1 MIKIKN
7 NIQLLQ
13 KKLSDI
19 QGLIYPK
26 GVSLLQHGIKHFFC
40 TLLVC
45 LGVFL
50 VFSPPAHTQ
59 TAGAEHGPM
68 AQTHQDKNAG
78 NLRQHTPQEQA
89 FLDTSPEIKVANEFD
104 WPPFDFI
111 ADGKPAGF
119 GIDLM
124 DLLAQKS
131 GLSITYVNG
140 YTWDELMEM
149 FFDGRLDVIHSLSV
163 TPERQ
168 KKALFSSP
176 YYHSKNVFIFR
187 SDTQDIHTLND
198 LDGKIIALPK
208 GWSSI
213 QFFKTHYP
221 KVHIIEVESSRQ
233 ALEYVDQGK
242 VAATVEQEGIARY
255 FIKKFGFTDLELSG
269 WIENETLQKTSSM
282 HFAVLKT
289 NPILFSLLD
298 KALTSVTLA
307 EMERLK
313 EKWFS
318 RSGRQI
324 GNEDVG
330 LTPEERNWLAAKKQI
345 NVCVPQERMPF
356 AAIRGSQVIGMT
368 ADFLEIFEEKLKIPF
383 HINPSLSSEDAVRQV
398 ETGGCDMVP
407 LISKTE
413 ARKRS
418 LEFTSAF
425 MDYNVVIISRED
437 SPFISGIPGLKSNN
451 TGMVAGSNILDRVI
465 QKYPKLRYIPTETVE
480 EALIDVSTGQLD
492 AAILSLPMASHYI
505 RKKGLTN
512 LKVAGHSSIKEDLRI
527 GVQKENSQLHSIM
540 SKVVRSLNH
549 QELDMIYQKWLGSE
563 LEHKT
568 DYTLLWKSMSIAG
581 ILLILLILVIFWNRK
596 LFRLNKE
603 IAIAHERLGQ
613 KTDELKHISI
623 TDSLTGLFNR
633 RHIDDTFEL
642 ELKRSIRHERDL
654 AVILLDIDFFKTV
667 NDTLGHQ
674 TGDEV
679 LKQFASLIK
688 NNIRSTD
695 ILGRWGGEEFL
706 IVCPETNLEN
716 AVHLAQ
722 TLCSRIASEGFGKAG
737 PQTASFGVTAYKRED
752 NTEAMI
758 LRADKALYLAKSRGR
773 NQVESIC

>member
-1 MIKIKN
+1 M
-7 NIQLLQ
+7 
-13 KKLSDI
+13 
-19 QGLIYPK
+19 Y
-26 GVSLLQHGIKHFFC
+26 HGIKQFFC

-45 LGVFL
+45 LGFYIFFIPL
-50 VFSPPAHTQ
+50 AHTNTPGTAPNQ
-59 TAGAEHGPM
+59 LSQTNQDETAG
-68 AQTHQDKNAG
+68 N
-78 NLRQHTPQEQA
+78 RQYTPEEQA
-89 FLDTSPEIKVANEFD
+89 FIDSRPKISVANEFD

-124 DLLAQKS
+124 DLLARKS

-140 YTWDELMEM
+140 YTWDELTKR

-176 YYHSKNVFIFR
+176 YYHSKNVLIFR

-198 LDGKIIALPK
+198 LEEKIIALPK

-213 QFFKTHYP
+213 EFFKTHYP

-269 WIENETLQKTSSM
+269 WLKNAILQKTSSM
-282 HFAVLKT
+282 HFAVLKSK
-289 NPILFSLLD
+289 PILFSILD
-298 KALTSVTLA
+298 KALASVTLS
-307 EMERLK
+307 EMELLK
-313 EKWFS
+313 DKWFS

-330 LTPEERNWLAAKKQI
+330 LTPEERNWLTAKKQI
-345 NVCVPQERMPF
+345 SVCIPPKRMPF
-356 AAIRGSQVIGMT
+356 SAIRGNQVIGMT

-383 HINPSLSSEDAVRQV
+383 HINPSLSTENAVRQV

-407 LISKTE
+407 MISKTE
-413 ARKRS
+413 SRKRR

-437 SPFISGIPGLKSNN
+437 FPFISGIPGLKSNN
-451 TGMVAGSNILDRVI
+451 IGMVAGSNILERVI
-465 QKYPKLRYIPTETVE
+465 QKYPKFKYIPSETIE

-505 RKKGLTN
+505 RKTGLTN
-512 LKVAGHSSIKEDLRI
+512 LKVAGHSSIKEDMRI
-527 GVQKENSQLHSIM
+527 GVQKDNKQLHSIM

-549 QELDMIYQKWLGSE
+549 GELDMIYQKWLGSE
-563 LEHKT
+563 LEHTT
-568 DYTLLWKSMSIAG
+568 DYSLWWKSMSIAG
-581 ILLILLILVIFWNRK
+581 IILILVIFWNRK
-596 LFRLNKE
+596 LSRLNKQ
-603 IAIAHERLGQ
+603 IAIAHETLRQ
-613 KTDELKHISI
+613 KTNELEHISI
-623 TDSLTGLFNR
+623 TDSLTGVFNR
-633 RHIDDTFEL
+633 RHIDAVFEL
-642 ELKRSIRHERDL
+642 ELKRSARHDRDL
-654 AVILLDIDFFKTV
+654 SIILLDIDFFKVV
-667 NDTLGHQ
+667 NDTFGHPI
-674 TGDEV
+674 GDAV
-679 LKQFASLIK
+679 LKQFAVLVK
-688 NNIRSTD
+688 NNIRATD

-706 IVCPETNLEN
+706 IVCPEINLQN
-716 AVHLAQ
+716 AVHMAW
-722 TLCSRIASEGFGKAG
+722 TLCRRIESEVFGEAG
-737 PQTASFGVTAYKRED
+737 IQTASLGVTSYRKED
-752 NTEAMI
+752 NTQAMI
-758 LRADKALYLAKSRGR
+758 SRADKALYLAKSKGR

>member
-1 MIKIKN
+1 LYN
-7 NIQLLQ
+7 
-13 KKLSDI
+13 
-19 QGLIYPK
+19 
-26 GVSLLQHGIKHFFC
+26 GIKQFFC
-40 TLLVC
+40 TLLAC
-45 LGVFL
+45 LGFYL
-50 VFSPPAHTQ
+50 FFISPAHTETLETSPNQLSQ
-59 TAGAEHGPM
+59 T
-68 AQTHQDKNAG
+68 TQDESAG
-78 NLRQHTPQEQA
+78 NLRQYTPEEQA
-89 FLDTSPEIKVANEFD
+89 FIDSRPKISVANEFD

-124 DLLAQKS
+124 DLLAEKS
-131 GLSITYVNG
+131 GLYITYVNG
-140 YTWDELMEM
+140 YTWEELMER

-176 YYHSKNVFIFR
+176 YYHSKNVLIIR
-187 SDTQDIHTLND
+187 SDTHDLHTLDD
-198 LDGKIIALPK
+198 LDEKIIALPK

-213 QFFKTHYP
+213 EFFKTHYP

-242 VAATVEQEGIARY
+242 VSATVEQEGIARY

-269 WIENETLQKTSSM
+269 WIENEILQKTSSM

-289 NPILFSLLD
+289 NPILFSILD
-298 KALTSVTLA
+298 KALASVTLP
-307 EMERLK
+307 EMEGLK

-324 GNEDVG
+324 GHEDVG
-330 LTPEERNWLAAKKQI
+330 LTPEERNWLTAKKQI
-345 NVCVPQERMPF
+345 SVCVPPERMPF
-356 AAIRGSQVIGMT
+356 SAIRGNQVIGMT

-383 HINPSLSSEDAVRQV
+383 HTKPSLSAEDAVRLV

-407 LISKTE
+407 MISTTE
-413 ARKRS
+413 SRKRR

-437 SPFISGIPGLKSNN
+437 FPFISGIPGLKSNN
-451 TGMVAGSNILDRVI
+451 TGMVAGSNILERVI
-465 QKYPKLRYIPTETVE
+465 QKYPKLKYIPTETIE
-480 EALIDVSTGQLD
+480 EALIKVSTGQLD

-505 RKKGLTN
+505 RETGLTN
-512 LKVAGHSSIKEDLRI
+512 LKVAGHSSIKEDMRI
-527 GVQKENSQLHSIM
+527 GVQKGNKHLHSIM

-581 ILLILLILVIFWNRK
+581 ILLILVIFWNRK
-596 LFRLNKE
+596 LSRLNKE
-603 IAIAHERLGQ
+603 IAIAHETLGQ
-613 KTDELKHISI
+613 KTEELEHISI

-633 RHIDDTFEL
+633 RHIDAVFEL
-642 ELKRSIRHERDL
+642 EIKRSFRHDRNL
-654 AVILLDIDFFKTV
+654 AIIIIDIDFFKAV
-667 NDTLGHQ
+667 NDTFGHQ
-674 TGDEV
+674 TGDAV
-679 LKQFASLIK
+679 LKQFAFLIK
-688 NNIRSTD
+688 NNIRTTD

-716 AVHLAQ
+716 AVHMAWA
-722 TLCSRIASEGFGKAG
+722 LCRRIASEGFGEAG
-737 PQTASFGVTAYKRED
+737 HQAASFGVTSHKKEE
-752 NTEAMI
+752 NTQAMI
-758 LRADKALYLAKSRGR
+758 SRADKALYLAKTKGR
-773 NQVESIC
+773 NRVESIC